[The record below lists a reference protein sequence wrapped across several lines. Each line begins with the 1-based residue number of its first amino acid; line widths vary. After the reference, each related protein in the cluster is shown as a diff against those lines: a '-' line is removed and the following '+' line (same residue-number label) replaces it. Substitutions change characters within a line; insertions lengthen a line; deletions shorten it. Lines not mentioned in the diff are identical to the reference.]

1 MPVYQKHS
9 RRAYLRDRSIERD
22 PVMDGVLLAPAPF
35 SI

>member
-1 MPVYQKHS
+1 MPVYPNRRQENEKHS
-9 RRAYLRDRSIERD
+9 RSIERD